1 MHACVYRKSAIE
13 FLVCLYELIFIGLFC
28 LKSCVKVQLCV
39 EKIEALK
46 TCTKLNKQNKLE
58 NNLEQQE

>member
-28 LKSCVKVQLCV
+28 LKRSCVKVQLCV
-39 EKIEALK
+39 GKIKNLY
-46 TCTKLNKQNKLE
+46 LNKQNKLE
-58 NNLEQQE
+58 NNLEQE

>member
-46 TCTKLNKQNKLE
+46 TRT
-58 NNLEQQE
+58 